1 MSSPKKEFY
10 MPKADKFVSRLQ
22 EIAGKAAVIQDRD
35 KLEAYA
41 LDGKRP
47 KVIVSPRTM
56 DEVSKVI
63 AYANQQRMAVIPMGN
78 GTKIGIGGVPKK
90 IDIVLLTRRL
100 NRITDCDI
108 DNLTFSA
115 ESGMTLNEVQKHLA
129 KEGRGYFLPLD
140 PFFADKATLGGIVA
154 TNSSGPKRLL
164 YGTAR
169 DLIIGMKTV
178 FPNGDI
184 VVSGGK
190 TVKNVSGYDMCK
202 LLIGSFGTLGII
214 CEITFKILPLPE
226 KEATLLVPFKA
237 LDEADG
243 FVQEVSHSQLV
254 PASIETLNATAVTK
268 MKCRFSLPGEGKYV
282 VAIGLEGV
290 AESVERQISA
300 LGNVGEKH
308 GALQSAVLNSLGHQ
322 GFWNALRNFS
332 EGLAKRYP
340 DLIALK
346 SNFLISKCGKVI
358 ESYEKIFKG
367 MGMDFA
373 FICHSGNGIL
383 YSYVLAD
390 RNVRSKTETF
400 VKLIKKLTS
409 EAVKNEGNL
418 VVESSPFSIRK
429 KVDVWGKSRT
439 DRQVMRRIKKE
450 VDPAGVLNPGRFLG
464 GI

>member
-1 MSSPKKEFY
+1 
-10 MPKADKFVSRLQ
+10 MPTTDKFVSRLR
-22 EIAGKAAVIQDRD
+22 EIAGKATVIQDRD
-35 KLEAYA
+35 KLDAYA

-56 DEVSKVI
+56 DEVSKI
-63 AYANQQRMAVIPMGN
+63 ISYANQQRLAVIPMGN
-78 GTKIGIGGVPKK
+78 GTKIGMGGIPKK
-90 IDIVLLTRRL
+90 MDIVLLTRRL
-100 NRITDCDI
+100 SRITDCDI

-115 ESGMTLNEVQKHLA
+115 ESGITLNEVQKHLA

-140 PFFADKATLGGIVA
+140 PSFTDKATLGGIVA

-214 CEITFKILPLPE
+214 CEVTFKILPLPE
-226 KEATLLVPFKA
+226 KEATLLVPFKT
-237 LDEADG
+237 LVEADG
-243 FVQEVSHSQLV
+243 FVQEVTRSQLI
-254 PASIETLNATAVTK
+254 PASVEMLNATAVTK
-268 MKCRFSLPGEGKYV
+268 MKYRVSLPGEGKYV

-290 AESVERQISA
+290 AESVERQVLEMSA
-300 LGNVGEKH
+300 LGKKH
-308 GALQSAVLNSLGHQ
+308 GALETAPLDSGKNNA
-322 GFWNALRNFS
+322 FWNAFRDFS
-332 EGLAKRYP
+332 KGLAKGYP
-340 DLIALK
+340 GLITLK

-358 ESYEKIFKG
+358 ESYEKISKS
-367 MGMDFA
+367 MGMDCA

-383 YSYVLAD
+383 YSYVMAD
-390 RNVRSKTETF
+390 ENGRSKTETL

-429 KVDVWGKSRT
+429 KVDVWGKSRS
-439 DRQVMRRIKKE
+439 DHQVMRRIKKQ
-450 VDPAGVLNPGRFLG
+450 VDPSGVLNPGRFLG

>member
-1 MSSPKKEFY
+1 
-10 MPKADKFVSRLQ
+10 MPKADKLVFKLKD
-22 EIAGKAAVIQDRD
+22 IAGKATVIQDRD
-35 KLEAYA
+35 KLGAYA

-47 KVIVSPRTM
+47 KAIVSPRTM
-56 DEVSKVI
+56 DQISRII
-63 AYANQQRMAVIPMGN
+63 AYANQQHLAVIPMGS
-78 GTKIGIGGVPKK
+78 GTKMGMGGIPKK
-90 IDIVLLTRRL
+90 MDIVLSTRRL

-115 ESGMTLNEVQKHLA
+115 ESGMTLSEVQKHLA

-140 PFFADKATLGGIVA
+140 PSFTDKATLGGIVA
-154 TNSSGPKRLL
+154 TNSSGPKRFL

-178 FPNGDI
+178 FPNGDL

-226 KEATLLVPFKA
+226 KEATLLVPFKT
-237 LDEADG
+237 LGELDG
-243 FVQEVSHSQLV
+243 FVQEVIRSQLV
-254 PASIETLNATAVTK
+254 PASIETLNATAVIK
-268 MKCRFSLPGEGKYV
+268 MKYRVSLPEEGKYV

-290 AESVERQISA
+290 AESIERQESA

-308 GALQSAVLNSLGHQ
+308 GALQSAVLISEGHQ
-322 GFWNALRNFS
+322 GFWNALRDFS
-332 EGLAKRYP
+332 KGLAKRYP

-346 SNFLISKCGKVI
+346 SNFLISKYGKMI
-358 ESYEKIFKG
+358 ESYENIFKG

-390 RNVRSKTETF
+390 KNVQSKTETL
-400 VKLIKKLTS
+400 VKLIKKLTY

-418 VVESSPFSIRK
+418 VVESSPFSIK
-429 KVDVWGKSRT
+429 KKGDVWGRSRS
-439 DRQVMRRIKKE
+439 DHQVMRRIKKQF
-450 VDPAGVLNPGRFLG
+450 DPAGVLNPGRFLG

>member
-1 MSSPKKEFY
+1 MSST
-10 MPKADKFVSRLQ
+10 DKLGSKLK
-22 EIAGKAAVIQDRD
+22 EIAEKAIVIQDRD
-35 KLEAYA
+35 KIEAYA

-56 DEVSKVI
+56 DEVSKI
-63 AYANQQRMAVIPMGN
+63 ISYANQQHLAVIPMGN
-78 GTKIGIGGVPKK
+78 GTKIEMGGVPKK
-90 IDIVLLTRRL
+90 MDIVLLTRRL

-129 KEGRGYFLPLD
+129 KEGKGYFLPLD
-140 PFFADKATLGGIVA
+140 PSFTDKATLGGIVA

-178 FPNGDI
+178 FANGDI

-268 MKCRFSLPGEGKYV
+268 MKYRVPLPGEGNYLV
-282 VAIGLEGV
+282 VIGLEGV
-290 AESVERQISA
+290 AESIERQISEMGA
-300 LGNVGEKH
+300 LGKKHGVLEIVTLDSEKH
-308 GALQSAVLNSLGHQ
+308 DA
-322 GFWNALRNFS
+322 FWNAFRNFS
-332 EGLAKRYP
+332 KGLVRGYP
-340 DLIALK
+340 DLITLK
-346 SNFLISKCGKVI
+346 SNVLISKCGKVM
-358 ESYEKIFKG
+358 ESYEKISKS
-367 MGMDFA
+367 MGMDCA

-390 RNVRSKTETF
+390 KSVRTKVESL
-400 VKLIKKLTS
+400 VKLVKKLTS

-429 KVDVWGKSRT
+429 KVDVWGKSRS
-439 DRQVMRRIKKE
+439 DHQVMRRIKKQ
-450 VDPAGVLNPGRFLG
+450 VDPSGVLNPGRFLG